1 MFFVLNPV
9 APFALCYYVAVLHF
23 ILCSTACFHVIKML
37 CSLMMFPAEFVL
49 NPAGKSH
56 ICVLHE
62 YAQHAMRIQ
71 PRYIFEELGLSLFH
85 ASAVKT

>member
-1 MFFVLNPV
+1 MLMRDAVNPLRTECMYQDTRATYCV
-9 APFALCYYVAVLHF
+9 
-23 ILCSTACFHVIKML
+23 
-37 CSLMMFPAEFVL
+37 EFVL

-71 PRYIFEELGLSLFH
+71 PRYVFEELGLCFH
-85 ASAVKT
+85 R

>member
-1 MFFVLNPV
+1 
-9 APFALCYYVAVLHF
+9 
-23 ILCSTACFHVIKML
+23 ML
-37 CSLMMFPAEFVL
+37 CFLAEFVL

-71 PRYIFEELGLSLFH
+71 PRYIFEELGLCI
-85 ASAVKT
+85 